1 MFSKTTPDCK
11 SNQRGNTMS
20 FFGFVKNFGKQKVT
34 QTGQSLVQMLA
45 GWDPDTASAAEIE
58 QMEERLDKLTTQ
70 VAQARQSFQ
79 KEQEEADAI
88 EKLYDQRMKAA
99 ELLQSKLEQAT
110 GPQAAELETALAE
123 LVDMLESMQPD
134 IEREMEEAKE
144 AEAFMK
150 ELEEVATLSAAKLK
164 TARKTLEEAK
174 RDMARARVREERAR
188 DRSEQAAQVAGLR
201 RETDQMGS
209 ALSAMRREADSA
221 EARAE
226 ALNLKSRLLAPTKE
240 EKSSTLVQEALN
252 QAGGG
257 APKPANIKDR
267 LAGLKRR

>member
-1 MFSKTTPDCK
+1 
-11 SNQRGNTMS
+11 MS
-20 FFGFVKNFGKQKVT
+20 FFGFVKNFGKQKVH

-70 VAQARQSFQ
+70 VAQARQTWQ

-88 EKLYDQRMKAA
+88 EKLYDQRMKAS
-99 ELLQSKLEQAT
+99 ELLQGKLEQAT
-110 GPQAAELETALAE
+110 GEEAAALEKALTE

-150 ELEEVATLSAAKLK
+150 ELEEVATLSAEKLK
-164 TARKTLEEAK
+164 TARRTLENAK
-174 RDMARARVREERAR
+174 RDMARAKIREQRAQERA
-188 DRSEQAAQVAGLR
+188 DQAAQLAGLR
-201 RETDQMGS
+201 QETDQLGS
-209 ALSAMRREADSA
+209 ALSAMKREAESA

-226 ALNLKSRLLAPTKE
+226 AMNLKSRLLAPTKE
-240 EKSSTLVQEALN
+240 EKTNSLVEEALK

-257 APKPANIKDR
+257 APKPSNITDR
-267 LAGLKRR
+267 LAGLKRK